1 MSEPFGDLERFRLP
15 NQQIQPRSKTIYKR
29 SKSPW
34 NSPKIQGE
42 FLKGPIPLDWLSCA
56 SKLSGKAALSVALA
70 IWFEIGRRR
79 SHEIKLT
86 TAICNR
92 FCLNRKAKY
101 RGLLLLEEAGLV
113 TVVREARKNPLVTVL
128 MQSEPVQIEP
138 VSGNVPGNTS
148 KEHLESALPSR

>member
-1 MSEPFGDLERFRLP
+1 MSEPFSDLERFRLP
-15 NQQIQPRSKTIYKR
+15 DQQIQPQPKTIYKR

-56 SKLSGKAALSVALA
+56 SKLPGKAALSVALA

-92 FCLNRKAKY
+92 FGVNRKAKY
-101 RGLLLLEEAGLV
+101 RGLLLLEDAGLIA
-113 TVVREARKNPLVTVL
+113 VVREARKNPLVMVL
-128 MQSEPVQIEP
+128 LQSKAEQ
-138 VSGNVPGNTS
+138 GG
-148 KEHLESALPSR
+148 